1 MTVRMAF
8 AGFRHGHILGLYDLA
23 RGRDD
28 VRVVAACEEHGPTR
42 EALTRAGRV
51 EFTHSAYEGMWE
63 EDFEVL
69 AIGDYYGR
77 RGELA
82 IRALQS
88 GRHVIADKP
97 LCTSLEELDRIAELS
112 TAKGRC
118 VGCML
123 TMRDSG
129 NARAMRQLVLAGRI
143 GEVHT
148 IDFQG
153 QHPLLPGKR
162 PEWYFQPGKQGGTIN
177 DLAIHAVDLIGWMT
191 GRRIV
196 EIVAARAWNARAK
209 PEWFQDGAQLM
220 LRLDNDGGVLG
231 DVSYL
236 TPEAHAYRLELYW
249 RFTLHGSEGLAEMC
263 HTVKGVKLYAA
274 RSEAVEHLPPAEERT
289 GGYFEDFLSELAGRD
304 LPAGG
309 LTTEQVLTA
318 TRQTLQ
324 IQKAAD
330 ENLHGVPCM

>member
-1 MTVRMAF
+1 MTIRMAF
-8 AGFRHGHILGLYDLA
+8 AGFRHGHILELYDLA
-23 RGRDD
+23 RRRDD

-42 EALTRAGRV
+42 EALSKAGRV
-51 EFTHSAYEGMWE
+51 EFTHHTYERMWE

-69 AIGDYYGR
+69 AIGDYYAR

-82 IRALQS
+82 IQALES
-88 GRHVIADKP
+88 GRCVIADKP
-97 LCTSLEELDRIAELS
+97 LCTNLEELDRIAEL
-112 TAKGRC
+112 AAANGRC

-129 NARAMRQLVLAGRI
+129 NARAMRRAVLAGAI

-153 QHPLLPGKR
+153 QHPLLPGRR

-196 EIVAARAWNARAK
+196 EIVAARAWNARAE

-249 RFTLHGSEGLAEMC
+249 RFTLHGSEGLAEMS
-263 HTVKGVKLYAA
+263 HTVKGVRLYGAH
-274 RSEAVEHLPPAEERT
+274 SEAVEHLPPAEERT
-289 GGYFEDFLSELAGRD
+289 GGYFDDFLAELTGRE
-304 LPAGG
+304 LPEGG
-309 LTTEQVLTA
+309 LTTEQVLA
-318 TRQTLQ
+318 STRRTLLA
-324 IQKAAD
+324 QKAAD
-330 ENLHGVPCM
+330 EKLRDVPCA